1 MLFTRKTDYALVALA
16 GLARRDRGSSS
27 ARDLA
32 DELGLPL
39 PVLRNILKLLTSH
52 GLLVSSRGPSGGY
65 QLATP
70 PQEITLAQVI
80 EVIEGPVQ
88 LVRCCVTTGDD
99 EPECRLLESCLIK
112 GNVRKVQESLVDFL
126 NRVTLA
132 QLGLDAAATDTLRI
146 GAATP

>member
-39 PVLRNILKLLTSH
+39 PVLRNILKLLAAH

-88 LVRCCVTTGDD
+88 LVRCCAATGED
-99 EPECRLLESCLIK
+99 EPECRLLDSCLIK

-132 QLGLDAAATDTLRI
+132 QLGPDAADTIRI
-146 GAATP
+146 GAPTP